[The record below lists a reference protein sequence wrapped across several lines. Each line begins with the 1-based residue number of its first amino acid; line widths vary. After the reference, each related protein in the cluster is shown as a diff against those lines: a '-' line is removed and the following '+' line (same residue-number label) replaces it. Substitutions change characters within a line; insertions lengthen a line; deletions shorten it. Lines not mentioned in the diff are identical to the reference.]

1 VRFGADD
8 AAVIAVSAAFWS
20 VLNATFAP
28 LFWQA
33 TRLPIF
39 CDLLA
44 AISLILA
51 AWWVRKLGAATLV
64 GLLATV
70 LNFIL
75 RSGALYFL
83 GFTAAS
89 AVFDALTRAI
99 GYERC
104 FSGGAGPAL
113 LATAGTA
120 STWVAGLI
128 IGALFMGGSVPL
140 AWFSALHAAGGLI
153 GSLLGVALVKALER
167 RIARRAEDDR
177 RAA

>member
-1 VRFGADD
+1 MRFGADD

-20 VLNATFAP
+20 VLNATLAP

-33 TRLPIF
+33 TRLPIL

-44 AISLILA
+44 TISLIAA

-64 GLLATV
+64 GLLATL

-75 RSGALYFL
+75 RPGALHFL
-83 GFTAAS
+83 GFTVAS

-113 LATAGTA
+113 LAAAGTA

-140 AWFSALHAAGGLI
+140 AWFSALHALGGLI
-153 GSLLGVALVKALER
+153 GSLFGIAIIRAAER
-167 RIARRAEDDR
+167 RLPGHKKSKF
-177 RAA
+177 